1 MRLSAQSGEG
11 LGVVGVDGRR
21 SVGSGATS
29 VVASLATETTSLSS
43 ASTGSL
49 TRSLTTLSV
58 SSGRSGRLGEL
69 TVNLDVNLL
78 LLGLALGLG
87 VLRLAGEEVVNGL
100 PDESLTLNLG
110 GNFSSLLLAESG
122 DGSVLL
128 STLGKILLVRLG
140 RFLGLL
146 LSLGLSGGSL
156 GLSHDTLS
164 RSLRSVLLNLCVL
177 LTLNLVL
184 QLSLT
189 RVGTPTVLNLLLAVG
204 GTVRVPPLELPPLT
218 GLSRDLGTPVVAVT
232 GRSVATGNLSGPA
245 ASGAL
250 GVSVAGVV
258 ALLGSGNSLA
268 VESTSGLGALVVG
281 NSVVTGDGVG
291 ASVVVASTSVGV
303 TTGSSTRDSSLSG
316 GGLRLLGSGFSGGRS
331 VRLVVW
337 KLRQVSLTPT

>member
-87 VLRLAGEEVVNGL
+87 VLRLMQPSVCVKVLDKNKTDLAGEEVINGL

-177 LTLNLVL
+177 LTLNLV
-184 QLSLT
+184 
-189 RVGTPTVLNLLLAVG
+189 
-204 GTVRVPPLELPPLT
+204 
-218 GLSRDLGTPVVAVT
+218 
-232 GRSVATGNLSGPA
+232 
-245 ASGAL
+245 
-250 GVSVAGVV
+250 
-258 ALLGSGNSLA
+258 
-268 VESTSGLGALVVG
+268 
-281 NSVVTGDGVG
+281 
-291 ASVVVASTSVGV
+291 
-303 TTGSSTRDSSLSG
+303 
-316 GGLRLLGSGFSGGRS
+316 
-331 VRLVVW
+331 
-337 KLRQVSLTPT
+337 